1 MNDKEK
7 ELLNQK
13 IKKAIQLSSQKLV
26 ASKRALGQS
35 VVISKDGKIQE
46 IKRIITKSWGGIW
59 IKC

>member
-35 VVISKDGKIQE
+35 VVSSKDGKIQE
-46 IKRIITKSWGGIW
+46 IKP
-59 IKC
+59 

>member
-13 IKKAIQLSSQKLV
+13 IKKAIQLSSQKLI

-35 VVISKDGKIQE
+35 VLISKDGKIQV
-46 IKRIITKSWGGIW
+46 IKP
-59 IKC
+59 